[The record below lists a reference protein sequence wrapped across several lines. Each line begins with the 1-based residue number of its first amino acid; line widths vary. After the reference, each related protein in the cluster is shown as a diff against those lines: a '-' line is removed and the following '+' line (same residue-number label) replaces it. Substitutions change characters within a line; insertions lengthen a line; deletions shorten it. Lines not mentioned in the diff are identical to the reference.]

1 MANGNETEERE
12 GGTESGDVGSGKIF
26 FARSGSVRATYF
38 LCTKFILKT
47 KSSGATRARS
57 LCFIL
62 VVFSEKIL
70 LGAPTYNTA
79 LLFTDLCTPLFSFIY
94 RSCCLY

>member
-1 MANGNETEERE
+1 MGVRQRNEKEELRAAMR
-12 GGTESGDVGSGKIF
+12 VQGKSF
-26 FARSGSVRATYF
+26 FARSGSVRATNF

-79 LLFTDLCTPLFSFIY
+79 LLFTDLCTPLFSFI
-94 RSCCLY
+94 